1 MYFNII
7 HMISFCKKYKWES
20 VFDVNKQ
27 KIWIIS
33 WIILDLNN
41 QKLVWFIYK
50 KSFLNYDF
58 FIFDDDFILNKKI
71 IITKTNNE
79 IKSNYYDIIWKQVK
93 NKELKN
99 LGVVYDVEFD
109 KFFNLK
115 SFLVDW
121 WYSIS
126 NIDYSS
132 NNLKNI
138 LKKDFRK
145 FTFKNIIKILEEY
158 IIVEDKNY
166 LKENKKT
173 LENISKI
180 FINIPKPSYNINL
193 NKYE

>member
-1 MYFNII
+1 M
-7 HMISFCKKYKWES
+7 
-20 VFDVNKQ
+20 
-27 KIWIIS
+27 
-33 WIILDLNN
+33 
-41 QKLVWFIYK
+41 
-50 KSFLNYDF
+50 
-58 FIFDDDFILNKKI
+58 
-71 IITKTNNE
+71 
-79 IKSNYYDIIWKQVK
+79 K

-145 FTFKNIIKILEEY
+145 FTFKNIIQILEEY
-158 IIVEDKNY
+158 IVVEDKNY

>member
-1 MYFNII
+1 
-7 HMISFCKKYKWES
+7 MISFCKKYKWES